1 MAADWAST
9 AAIVSEIRMSAGHDN
24 GVEGMSDARLV
35 WAVTVNM
42 GLTVVQIV
50 GGILAGS
57 LALVADALHNF
68 SDAASLGLALFAR
81 KIGRRP
87 ADKLMT
93 FGYGRAEV
101 VAALINL
108 TTLLIERKS
117 PRLHSSH

>member
-9 AAIVSEIRMSAGHDN
+9 AAIVSEIRMSAGHDH

-57 LALVADALHNF
+57 LALVADALHKF
-68 SDAASLGLALFAR
+68 SDPASPALALFAR
-81 KIGRRP
+81 KNGRRP
-87 ADKLMT
+87 PDHTVT
-93 FGYGRAEV
+93 FNTE
-101 VAALINL
+101 N
-108 TTLLIERKS
+108 
-117 PRLHSSH
+117 PRVGKEGLSTCK